1 MKIYTAK
8 SILTKPAPS
17 NNYEGTYQFDF
28 SVFQNGR
35 LTESGTEI
43 LSHNEAAKLLAYHV
57 AEYTGILTASGRRKT
72 NTFATVY
79 LPRSTQPKRAAQM
92 IYGDRVAAVHLT

>member
-8 SILTKPAPS
+8 SILTKPSPS
-17 NNYEGTYQFDF
+17 NNYEGTYQFAF

-43 LSHNEAAKLLAYHV
+43 LTHDEAAKLLAYHV

-79 LPRSTQPKRAAQM
+79 LPRSTQPKRAAQL
-92 IYGDRVAAVHLT
+92 IYGDRVAAVRLT